1 MIMSILRDFRKA
13 NGLTQT
19 DVGDYLGIKKSF
31 ISRIEAGA
39 AKLPEDKFRKLLENS
54 NGWDTSMLTKA
65 THVGDNRVTAKVA
78 GNGSVSTNINYG
90 SDECTVLKE
99 RIKYLEQSLAEKERL
114 IEEKERLI
122 GVLLERK

>member
-1 MIMSILRDFRKA
+1 MMDVKGFLKA
-13 NGLTQT
+13 NNLKQVDLAKFLGVS
-19 DVGDYLGIKKSF
+19 DVAISNAVKGKSSF
-31 ISRIEAGA
+31 SEEN
-39 AKLPEDKFRKLLENS
+39 LSKLLKNDK
-54 NGWDTSMLTKA
+54 GWDTSMLTKA

-78 GNGSVSTNINYG
+78 GNGSVSTNINYS
-90 SDECTVLKE
+90 SDECAVLKE

>member
-1 MIMSILRDFRKA
+1 MIDLKEFRKR
-13 NGLTQT
+13 NKLTQ
-19 DVGDYLGIKKSF
+19 VELAKYLGVLQGFVSQ
-31 ISRIEAGA
+31 IESGA
-39 AKLPEDKFRKLLENS
+39 SKLPEDKLKMLFENP
-54 NGWDTSMLTKA
+54 NGWDTSVLTRDIQR
-65 THVGDNRVTAKVA
+65 VGDNRVTAKVA

-99 RIKYLEQSLAEKERL
+99 RIKFLEKSLAEKERL

>member
-1 MIMSILRDFRKA
+1 MMDVKGFLKA
-13 NGLTQT
+13 NNLKQVDLAKFLGVS
-19 DVGDYLGIKKSF
+19 DVAISNAVKGKSSF
-31 ISRIEAGA
+31 SEEN
-39 AKLPEDKFRKLLENS
+39 LSKLLKNDK
-54 NGWDTSMLTKA
+54 GWDTSMLTNA

-90 SDECTVLKE
+90 SDECAVLKE
-99 RIKYLEQSLAEKERL
+99 RIKYLELSLAEKERL

>member
-1 MIMSILRDFRKA
+1 MMDVKGFLKA
-13 NGLTQT
+13 NNLKQVDLAKFLGVS
-19 DVGDYLGIKKSF
+19 DVAISNAVKGKSSF
-31 ISRIEAGA
+31 SEEN
-39 AKLPEDKFRKLLENS
+39 LSKLLKNDK
-54 NGWDTSMLTKA
+54 GWDTSMLTNA

>member
-1 MIMSILRDFRKA
+1 MDVKGFLKA
-13 NGLTQT
+13 NNLKQVDLAKFLGVS
-19 DVGDYLGIKKSF
+19 DVAISNAVKGKSSF
-31 ISRIEAGA
+31 SEEN
-39 AKLPEDKFRKLLENS
+39 LSKLLKNDK
-54 NGWDTSMLTKA
+54 GWDTSMLTNA

-90 SDECTVLKE
+90 SDECVVLKE

>member
-1 MIMSILRDFRKA
+1 MMDVKGFLKA
-13 NGLTQT
+13 NNLKQVDLAKFLGVS
-19 DVGDYLGIKKSF
+19 DVAISNAVKGKSSF
-31 ISRIEAGA
+31 SEEN
-39 AKLPEDKFRKLLENS
+39 LSKLLKNDK
-54 NGWDTSMLTKA
+54 GWDTSMLTNA

-99 RIKYLEQSLAEKERL
+99 RIKYLENSLAEKERL

-122 GVLLERK
+122 NVLLDRK

>member
-1 MIMSILRDFRKA
+1 MIDLKGFRKR
-13 NGLTQT
+13 NKLTQIELAK
-19 DVGDYLGIKKSF
+19 YLGVLQGFVSQ
-31 ISRIEAGA
+31 IESGNS
-39 AKLPEDKFRKLLENS
+39 KLPEDKLKMLLENP
-54 NGWDTSMLTKA
+54 NGWDTTLLTKA

>member
-1 MIMSILRDFRKA
+1 MIDLKNFRKV
-13 NGLTQT
+13 NNLTQS
-19 DVGDYLGIKKSF
+19 VLGEYLGVQKSYL
-31 ISRIEAGA
+31 SQVESGKN
-39 AKLPEDKFRKLLENS
+39 KLSKEKLSKLIRNDK
-54 NGWDTSMLTKA
+54 GWDTSMLTNA

-78 GNGSVSTNINYG
+78 GNGSVSTNINYS
-90 SDECTVLKE
+90 SDECAVLKE

>member
-1 MIMSILRDFRKA
+1 MMDVKGFLKA
-13 NGLTQT
+13 NNLKQVDLAKFLGVS
-19 DVGDYLGIKKSF
+19 DVAISNAVKGKSSF
-31 ISRIEAGA
+31 SEEN
-39 AKLPEDKFRKLLENS
+39 LNKLLKNDK
-54 NGWDTSMLTKA
+54 GWDTSMLTNA

-78 GNGSVSTNINYG
+78 GNGSVRTNINYNS

>member
-1 MIMSILRDFRKA
+1 MDVKGFLKA
-13 NGLTQT
+13 NNLKQVDLAKFLGVS
-19 DVGDYLGIKKSF
+19 DVAISNAVKGKSSF
-31 ISRIEAGA
+31 SEEN
-39 AKLPEDKFRKLLENS
+39 LNKLLKNDK
-54 NGWDTSMLTKA
+54 GWDTSMLTAA

>member
-1 MIMSILRDFRKA
+1 MIDLKGFRKI
-13 NGLTQT
+13 NNLTQLEL
-19 DVGDYLGIKKSF
+19 GDFLGVQKAF
-31 ISRIEAGA
+31 ICAVEKGRN
-39 AKLPEDKFRKLLENS
+39 KLPDDKLSKLLKNDK
-54 NGWDTSMLTKA
+54 GWDTSMLTNA

-78 GNGSVSTNINYG
+78 GNGSVSTNINYS

>member
-1 MIMSILRDFRKA
+1 MIDLKNFRKV
-13 NGLTQT
+13 NNLTQS
-19 DVGDYLGIKKSF
+19 VLGEYLGVQKSYL
-31 ISRIEAGA
+31 SQVESGKN
-39 AKLPEDKFRKLLENS
+39 KLSKEKLSKLIRNDK
-54 NGWDTSMLTKA
+54 GWDTSMLTNA
-65 THVGDNRVTAKVA
+65 THLGDNRVTAKVA

>member
-1 MIMSILRDFRKA
+1 MDVKGFLKA
-13 NGLTQT
+13 NNLKQVDLAKFLGVS
-19 DVGDYLGIKKSF
+19 DVAISNAVKGKSSF
-31 ISRIEAGA
+31 SEEN
-39 AKLPEDKFRKLLENS
+39 LSKLLKNDK
-54 NGWDTSMLTKA
+54 GWDTSMLTNA

-90 SDECTVLKE
+90 SDECAVLKE
-99 RIKYLEQSLAEKERL
+99 RIKYLELSLAEKERL

>member
-1 MIMSILRDFRKA
+1 MIDLKEFRKR
-13 NGLTQT
+13 NNLTQ
-19 DVGDYLGIKKSF
+19 VELAKYLGVLQGFVSQ
-31 ISRIEAGA
+31 IESGNS
-39 AKLPEDKFRKLLENS
+39 KLPEDKLKMLLENP
-54 NGWDTSMLTKA
+54 NGWDTTLLTAA

>member
-1 MIMSILRDFRKA
+1 MIDLKDFRKT
-13 NGLTQT
+13 NNLTQSELAS
-19 DVGDYLGIKKSF
+19 YLGVLQGFVSQVEKGTRPMPNTWVKKLSDN
-31 ISRIEAGA
+31 
-39 AKLPEDKFRKLLENS
+39 P

-90 SDECTVLKE
+90 GDECTVLKE

>member
-1 MIMSILRDFRKA
+1 MMDVKGFLKA
-13 NGLTQT
+13 NNLKQVDLAKFLGVS
-19 DVGDYLGIKKSF
+19 DVAISNAVKGKSSF
-31 ISRIEAGA
+31 SEEN
-39 AKLPEDKFRKLLENS
+39 LSKLLKNDK
-54 NGWDTSMLTKA
+54 GWDTSMLTKA

-90 SDECTVLKE
+90 SDECAVLKE

>member
-1 MIMSILRDFRKA
+1 MIDLKGFRKR
-13 NGLTQT
+13 NGLTQSEL
-19 DVGDYLGIKKSF
+19 GAFLGIKKSY
-31 ISRIEAGA
+31 ISLIETGS
-39 AKLPEDKFRKLLENS
+39 KPLSSDKMSKLLS
-54 NGWDTSMLTKA
+54 NPYGWDTSMLTNA

-78 GNGSVSTNINYG
+78 GNGSVSTNINYS
-90 SDECTVLKE
+90 SDECAVLKE

>member
-1 MIMSILRDFRKA
+1 MIDLKSFRKV
-13 NGLTQT
+13 NNLTQS
-19 DVGDYLGIKKSF
+19 VLGEYLGVQKSYL
-31 ISRIEAGA
+31 SQVESGKN
-39 AKLPEDKFRKLLENS
+39 KLSKEKLSKLIHNDK
-54 NGWDTSMLTKA
+54 GWDTSMLTNA